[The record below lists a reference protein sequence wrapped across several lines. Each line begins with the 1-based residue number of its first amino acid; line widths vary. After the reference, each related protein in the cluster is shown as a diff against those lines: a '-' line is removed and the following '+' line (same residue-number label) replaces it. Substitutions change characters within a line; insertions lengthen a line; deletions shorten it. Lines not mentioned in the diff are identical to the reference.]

1 MTPYTAT
8 ARRLMNLAVVV
19 RGRAYHPKR
28 YMIETVAGAIE
39 DAAIAIQSTPV
50 DEPGQLPAPAATAL
64 REAAELLTRNDFMI
78 PTTVIGYA
86 TAPVTGRAPQLP
98 PVHTDSEP
106 LARLDAELRARR
118 LALVE
123 LGHLSSRDDDV
134 LRAAF
139 TALIVLHR
147 QHDRLTATATAAT
160 ALH

>member
-1 MTPYTAT
+1 MTPYTTT

-28 YMIETVAGAIE
+28 YMIETVAGALE

-50 DEPGQLPAPAATAL
+50 DEPGQLPQPAVDVL
-64 REAAELLTRNDFMI
+64 EEARELLTGHDFMI
-78 PTTVIGYA
+78 PAAVIGYA